1 MPWASKYAARTA
13 QLRTAAAALNRYQN
27 RAWSRKADNLPD
39 FDRQQQ
45 REQDRRDL
53 KTAVEILEPIIG
65 ERIKTELALD
75 VAEKA
80 EMIHYRGPGQL
91 PASRPIASGGLG
103 ANETSQV
110 RQVADA
116 TAEERRLLAEF
127 EAEVR
132 DIYLANSS
140 DPEAAQRGVVRAR
153 AMLATKLALRG
164 GVR

>member
-65 ERIKTELALD
+65 DRIRAEVALD
-75 VAEKA
+75 RQETAEKA
-80 EMIHYRGPGQL
+80 DAAKV
-91 PASRPIASGGLG
+91 ASRRAPGTAADPLEVFKAAVSDVLG
-103 ANETSQV
+103 TSP
-110 RQVADA
+110 DSD
-116 TAEERRLLAEF
+116 TARRRVQQLLAI
-127 EAEVR
+127 EATR
-132 DIYLANSS
+132 LSF
-140 DPEAAQRGVVRAR
+140 RR
-153 AMLATKLALRG
+153 
-164 GVR
+164 

>member
-65 ERIKTELALD
+65 ERLKAELALD

-91 PASRPIASGGLG
+91 PASQPISAGGLRP
-103 ANETSQV
+103 ADTAQASAAVDAVARQRAELAALEEETRLAV
-110 RQVADA
+110 TLAPDA
-116 TAEERRLLAEF
+116 E
-127 EAEVR
+127 
-132 DIYLANSS
+132 
-140 DPEAAQRGVVRAR
+140 RAR
-153 AMLATKLALRG
+153 QAVGKILARISVKNILRG
-164 GVR
+164 GAQ